1 MGMNTTNKQDAIRAE
16 LAKELIVQNLKEDRR
31 LRPIKEYAE
40 QFGVGLGTVQ
50 AALNHLKTSGAVE
63 LNTCGAQ
70 GTFLTR
76 VDQKALWRMSGY
88 GILVGLL
95 PLDTSR
101 SIKGLATG
109 IYEGFT
115 HYDLPIHILFA
126 RGSAN
131 RAEILT
137 RGKSDF
143 VIMSEMAY
151 QYALEI
157 GKPLMKVGDI
167 GHLGCS
173 YGILTRKGNAAK
185 TFRQIAYDNY
195 SYEQRALVRACW
207 QEEQTC
213 GRYLG
218 VQLADLVRAGQV
230 EAALANHEMDR
241 EDEQVFELH
250 PLNGLT
256 PEMEAQ
262 MDRAVIV
269 VSKENR
275 ALIDLLAIAASEDI
289 VKPVQDAVIRGE
301 QFVRY

>member
-1 MGMNTTNKQDAIRAE
+1 MGMNTMNKQDAIRAE
-16 LAKELIVQNLKEDRR
+16 LAKELIVQNLREEYR

-50 AALNHLKTSGAVE
+50 AALNDLKVSGAVE
-63 LNTCGAQ
+63 LNACGAQ
-70 GTFLTR
+70 GTFLAR
-76 VDQKALWRMSGY
+76 VDQKALWKMSGY

-95 PLDTSR
+95 PLDTGR

-115 HYDLPIHILFA
+115 RYDLPIHILFA

-131 RAEILT
+131 RTEILT

-143 VIMSEMAY
+143 VVMSEMAY
-151 QYALEI
+151 QYALEL
-157 GKPLMKVGDI
+157 GKPLMKVGEI
-167 GHLGCS
+167 GRRGCS
-173 YGILTRKGNAAK
+173 YGILTRKGAPAE

-207 QEEQTC
+207 PEEQTC

-218 VQLADLVRAGQV
+218 VQLADLVRTGQV
-230 EAALANHEMDR
+230 EAALVNHEAER
-241 EDEQVFELH
+241 EDGQAFELH
-250 PLNGLT
+250 PLNGLD
-256 PEMEAQ
+256 PEMKAQ

-269 VSKENR
+269 VSTENR
-275 ALIDLLAIAASEDI
+275 ALMDLLAIVASKEI
-289 VKPVQDAVIRGE
+289 VTPVQEAVIRGE

>member
-1 MGMNTTNKQDAIRAE
+1 MGMTTTNKQDAIRAE
-16 LAKELIVQNLKEDRR
+16 LAKELIVQNLKGEHR

-50 AALNHLKTSGAVE
+50 SALNDLKQSGAVE
-63 LNTCGAQ
+63 LNACGAQ

-76 VDQKALWRMSGY
+76 VDQKALWKMSGY

-95 PLDTSR
+95 PLDTSK

-115 HYDLPIHILFA
+115 RYDLPIHILFA

-131 RAEILT
+131 RTEILT

-143 VIMSEMAY
+143 AVMSEMAY

-157 GKPLMKVGDI
+157 GKPLMKVGEI
-167 GHLGCS
+167 GRQGCS
-173 YGILTRKGNAAK
+173 YGILSRKGSGGAE
-185 TFRQIAYDNY
+185 FRQIAYDNY
-195 SYEQRALVRACW
+195 SYEQRAMVRAYW
-207 QEEQTC
+207 EEEKTY

-218 VQLADLVRAGQV
+218 VQLADMVRAGEV
-230 EAALANHEMDR
+230 EAALVNHEMDR
-241 EDEQVFELH
+241 EDRGTFEFQ
-250 PLNGLT
+250 PLKGLSE
-256 PEMEAQ
+256 EMKGQ

-269 VSKENR
+269 VTRENR
-275 ALIDLLAIAASEDI
+275 TLMDLLAIVASKEI
-289 VKPVQDAVIRGE
+289 VEPVQEAVIRGE